1 MAPDMAKAQLL
12 SGSSPTSL
20 QTKSSVNDFG
30 ATIGFRNASSD
41 KLKQVHTDPASK
53 NFLENSSL
61 KQSISL
67 EAPKQST
74 YTFHKHHAHRCILN
88 NT

>member
-20 QTKSSVNDFG
+20 QTKSSVNDFC
-30 ATIGFRNASSD
+30 AMIDFKNASSD

-61 KQSISL
+61 KQSILL
-67 EAPKQST
+67 EAPELST
-74 YTFHKHHAHRCILN
+74 YTFHKHSRSSLHPK
-88 NT
+88 